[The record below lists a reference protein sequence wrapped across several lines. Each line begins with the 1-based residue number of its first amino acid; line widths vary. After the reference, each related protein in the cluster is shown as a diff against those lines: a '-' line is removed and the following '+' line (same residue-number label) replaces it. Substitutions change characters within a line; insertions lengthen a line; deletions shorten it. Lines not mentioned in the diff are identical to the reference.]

1 MHLTEKELKTAVS
14 EKMKGLPEDAIKEVM
29 DFIEFLR
36 YKKNTGKRGSPEA
49 ILKHAG
55 AWKFEKGELDNIL
68 EDIQKFRE
76 LEG

>member
-1 MHLTEKELKTAVS
+1 MHLTDKEFTTVVS

-29 DFIEFLR
+29 DFIEFLKS
-36 YKKNTGKRGSPEA
+36 KKEKRGSPEA
-49 ILKHAG
+49 ILRHLG

-68 EDIQKFRE
+68 EEIQKFRE

>member
-1 MHLTEKELKTAVS
+1 MHLTDKEFTTVVS

-36 YKKNTGKRGSPEA
+36 SKKEKKGSPEA
-49 ILKHAG
+49 ILRHLG
-55 AWKFEKGELDNIL
+55 TWKFEKGELDNIL

>member
-1 MHLTEKELKTAVS
+1 MHLTDKEFTTIVS
-14 EKMKGLPEDAIKEVM
+14 EKTKGLPEDAIKEVM
-29 DFIEFLR
+29 NFIEFLR
-36 YKKNTGKRGSPEA
+36 SKKENGKRGSPEA
-49 ILKHAG
+49 ILRHLG